1 VALFLLWLFH
11 VINIWT
17 WLSANVVLTRWDS
30 PQLLVKSLVFN
41 DLLQNLSLAS
51 LFDVMIWD
59 TYKPPLLPLSA
70 VPLYRLLGLSSD
82 VAVMVNVFY
91 MGILIA
97 AVYGI
102 GKQLYG
108 RRVGLLAAFL
118 ISVFPMTFAMSRYFY
133 MDFALMV
140 MVALSVYLLVR
151 TEGFAHRGYSLLFGF
166 SLGLGMLTKWAFPAF
181 VAPPLIVVLTSS
193 PIWRDIRQRAWPPR
207 VDLRWTLVAGVVS
220 LLASLLWYLANR
232 EQVAGLLLGRW
243 LFVLSWLLLTATLYA
258 LSRRPSQSIN
268 LLSALMLGALVAS
281 VWYLPCIEFIR
292 KIILTLYFG
301 WSSASDSIDVLNY
314 QTYVYYLD
322 KLAKEQM
329 SLPLFLG
336 CILAGGILVW
346 KVLRGLPWPS
356 GLKRIKAG
364 AWILTLWIA
373 VPYLILTFATYR
385 DSRAIMPVLPA
396 VAVIMAHG
404 LLAIQS
410 RLAKGTLIA
419 LLGIFCLVQ
428 FTVLS
433 FDVFAGVPSRLS
445 ADLPLVG
452 RVGLFAEGTQVQWP
466 NSGDTDSGFWI
477 IPDLFDT
484 VVQERPEAEE
494 GEIQFRFLNGNR
506 QINEY
511 TIGYLIRTEYP
522 QLNPNECVVRQRGT
536 PFYPQLFRCDYIAIR
551 KSVLGFPLPDRDQLQ
566 QAIQF
571 ILEDKPPSFEDTFQL
586 IKTYTLPDGDTV
598 YFYRNA
604 FHRVPRHFPDE
615 LLSALDRVQQ
625 VNFGDKILL
634 LGYNVSVEE
643 RELRLGLHWLCRE
656 PMDEDYIVYLKL
668 VNGVYHLF
676 GQQEGRP
683 HWDSLPT
690 YAWTKG
696 QLVGDERVLEVL
708 PGTPPGFYQVEL
720 ILLDPHRGTVLEAN
734 DKEPVLLGPVEIP
747 RGEPPAVE
755 SLGLQHPLEANLDG
769 KVRLLGY
776 NIESGFRP
784 GDNIHL
790 TLFWQCL
797 AEMEQGYTV
806 FTHLVDMGDNTVAQK
821 DNPPVDGFYPTTK
834 WEVGEIVR
842 DQYDLVIPFDA
853 PSGEYRLEVGMYLAE
868 TGERLNVLK
877 DGVPLPD
884 NRILLQPMA
893 VGGVE

>member
-1 VALFLLWLFH
+1 MFH
-11 VINIWT
+11 VINMWM

-41 DLLQNLSLAS
+41 DLLQNLSLTS

-70 VPLYRLLGLSSD
+70 VPLYRLFGLSSD

-102 GKQLYG
+102 GKHLYG

-118 ISVFPMTFAMSRYFY
+118 VSIFPMTSAMSRYFY
-133 MDFALMV
+133 MDFALMA
-140 MVALSVYLLVR
+140 MVALSVYLLLR

-181 VAPPLIVVLTSS
+181 VAPPLLVVLISS
-193 PIWRDIRQRAWPPR
+193 PIWRDLRQRAWPPR
-207 VDLRWTLVAGVVS
+207 VDLRWILIAGVVG
-220 LLASLLWYLANR
+220 LLASLLGYLPNR
-232 EQVAGLLLGRW
+232 EQVAGLLLGQW
-243 LFVLSWLLLTATLYA
+243 LLALSWLLVAATVYV
-258 LSRRPSQSIN
+258 LSRRPSRSIN
-268 LLSALMLGALVAS
+268 LLSALMLGMLVAS
-281 VWYLPCIEFIR
+281 VWYLPGVEFIR
-292 KIILTLYFG
+292 KVILTLYFG
-301 WSSASDSIDVLNY
+301 WSSASDSIEVLHF

-322 KLAKEQM
+322 KLATEQM
-329 SLPLFLG
+329 SLPLFVG
-336 CILAGGILVW
+336 FILAGGILVW
-346 KVLRGLPWPS
+346 KTLRGLPWPG

-364 AWILTLWIA
+364 GWILTLWIA
-373 VPYLILTFATYR
+373 VPYVILTFATYR

-396 VAVIMAHG
+396 VAVIMARG

-410 RLAKGTLIA
+410 RLTKGTLIA
-419 LLGIFCLVQ
+419 LIGIFCLVQ

-433 FDVFAGVPSRLS
+433 FDAFAEVPSRLS
-445 ADLPLVG
+445 ADLPFVG
-452 RVGLFAEGTQVQWP
+452 HVGLFAKGTQIQWP
-466 NSGDTDSGFWI
+466 DSGDTDSDFWI
-477 IPDLFDT
+477 IPDLFE
-484 VVQERPEAEE
+484 VIARERPQAEK

-522 QLNPNECVVRQRGT
+522 QLSPNECAVRRQGT

-604 FHRVPRHFPDE
+604 FHRVPRRFSE
-615 LLSALDRVQQ
+615 VLLSALDRIQQ

-634 LGYNVSVEE
+634 LGYNMSVEE

-656 PMDEDYIVYLKL
+656 PIDEDYIVYLKL

-690 YAWTKG
+690 HTWTKG
-696 QLVGDERVLEVL
+696 QLIADERVLEVL

-720 ILLDPHRGTVLEAN
+720 ILLDAHRGTVLETG
-734 DKEPVLLGPVEIP
+734 DREPLLLGPLEIP
-747 RGEPPAVE
+747 RRESPAVE
-755 SLGLQHPLEANLDG
+755 SLGIQHPLDANLDE

-776 NIESGFRP
+776 NIESGFRA

-797 AEMEQGYTV
+797 EEMGQSYTV
-806 FTHLVDMGDNTVAQK
+806 FTHLVDAGDNTVAQK

-842 DQYDLVIPFDA
+842 DQYDMVIPSDA
-853 PSGEYRLEVGMYLAE
+853 PPGEYRLNVGMYLAE

-884 NRILLQPMA
+884 NWILLQSVA
-893 VGGVE
+893 VGGAE